1 MAHTLYRWKRL
12 TDGSS
17 FLKNEAKAIH
27 VVNHGL
33 VFAHIR
39 KGGKRVCGL
48 LAEDPFSVLT
58 LCLLSAMN
66 NSFERK
72 RAAEMESCFSFLYLG
87 IGIKETF
94 PNFLTVYCLC
104 GFKEEASNS
113 LEEKGNIKGLKK
125 KLGLGITF
133 VVSQI
138 GTTREESFFQIQ
150 TGKIASCNRV
160 LPSSKQTRKLLV

>member
-1 MAHTLYRWKRL
+1 M
-12 TDGSS
+12 
-17 FLKNEAKAIH
+17 
-27 VVNHGL
+27 
-33 VFAHIR
+33 
-39 KGGKRVCGL
+39 CGL

-125 KLGLGITF
+125 KVRTWHNF
-133 VVSQI
+133 
-138 GTTREESFFQIQ
+138 
-150 TGKIASCNRV
+150 C
-160 LPSSKQTRKLLV
+160 SKPNWNNARRILLSNSNWKNCIL

>member
-17 FLKNEAKAIH
+17 FLRNEAKAIH

-72 RAAEMESCFSFLYLG
+72 RSSSSRDGVMLFFSLLG
-87 IGIKETF
+87 HRDQRDF
-94 PNFLTVYCLC
+94 P
-104 GFKEEASNS
+104 
-113 LEEKGNIKGLKK
+113 
-125 KLGLGITF
+125 
-133 VVSQI
+133 
-138 GTTREESFFQIQ
+138 
-150 TGKIASCNRV
+150 
-160 LPSSKQTRKLLV
+160 